1 MVAYPAQA
9 NNYVYFVNPVG
20 IIEWSGPL
28 QQRHWLELKTH
39 HCFQNSRVHYN
50 RSWPIEGS
58 GKQIL
63 VQNCGRSV
71 SNSDGHRLYVLALIY
86 GRTINELLS
95 LYGIP

>member
-63 VQNCGRSV
+63 VQTAGDPSATRMVTACTYW
-71 SNSDGHRLYVLALIY
+71 H
-86 GRTINELLS
+86 LS
-95 LYGIP
+95 MGER